1 MCPLRSARG
10 WLRRRI
16 CTTGR
21 IVDTEESIS
30 SRGGAEAAGKVA
42 VDLALAEPE
51 TEVLVSSAD
60 NSLESEVDYPIASIL
75 NRFNHMSVST
85 SFSYLRGLFGTI
97 LTAFLIES
105 KKDLQVDPLRE
116 ILQALQ
122 NPLAVTTSQPFQVS
136 KSSLVVNYLSFTTLG
151 LTLFSALCAVLAFRA
166 AIAPAIPDII
176 ALLDDSDHC
185 VRSSI
190 VSALAKFSEQALGM
204 PFLAFIGL
212 GKHFTPAKLPAP
224 VALAIPDIIALFKE
238 TDDFIPS
245 NPTYAL
251 PKLSEQAQFQLA
263 IVDHIPDIVILL
275 LHSGTCAQLHA
286 KLALELSEPGA
297 VPVIQ
302 WEHT

>member
-51 TEVLVSSAD
+51 TEVLGASLWELRKRGRLPYSKH
-60 NSLESEVDYPIASIL
+60 LESD
-75 NRFNHMSVST
+75 ST
-85 SFSYLRGLFGTI
+85 IWSLYLKETREEDKELAT
-97 LTAFLIES
+97 S
-105 KKDLQVDPLRE
+105 LQVGVDELLIFAGFVWNHSYR
-116 ILQALQ
+116 ALQ